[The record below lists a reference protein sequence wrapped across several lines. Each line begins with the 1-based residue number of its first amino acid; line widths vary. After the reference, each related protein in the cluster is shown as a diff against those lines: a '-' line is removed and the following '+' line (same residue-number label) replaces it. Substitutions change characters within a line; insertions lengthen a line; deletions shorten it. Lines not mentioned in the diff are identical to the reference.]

1 MAYTDQAALA
11 QDTVFR
17 SKVRIAMVTAA
28 VLIGGEAQAG
38 MDTTVYGKRQQL
50 AAAVLL
56 SAGGGN
62 WLDAFAWAIA
72 QNAAVTGSSVDSDIQ
87 FTCNAVWNDIAAVS
101 GLD

>member
-1 MAYTDQAALA
+1 MAYVDQAALA

-17 SKVRIAMVTAA
+17 NKVRIAMVTAA

-38 MDTTVYGKRQQL
+38 MDTTTYGKRQNL
-50 AAAVLL
+50 AAQVLL

-62 WLDAFAWAIA
+62 WLDAFSWAIA
-72 QNAAVTGSSVDSDIQ
+72 QNAAVTSSSVDGDIQ
-87 FTCNAVWNDIAAVS
+87 FTCNAVWNDLAGVS